1 MSREIDFHSAFTAQ
15 FATATL
21 FTSTYATTADE
32 LAPSD
37 FPAFSLQLGKT
48 SYHGL
53 DNDGYL
59 HLGSQE
65 FTLRLFYRSPQL
77 ELASVLGT
85 RAVYIG
91 MLESFVATSF
101 TTLPFSGL
109 ENYRITSTEITGI
122 LPPVYDKLLTTHCVT
137 IRGRYHYVFV

>member
-1 MSREIDFHSAFTAQ
+1 MSRETDFHSAFTAQ
-15 FATATL
+15 FASATL
-21 FTSTYATTADE
+21 FTNTYATSGEE

-77 ELASVLGT
+77 TLASVLGT
-85 RAVYIG
+85 RDVYIG
-91 MLESFVATSF
+91 VVESFVATSF
-101 TTLPFSGL
+101 TPLPFTGL
-109 ENYRITSTEITGI
+109 ENYRITSTEITEI
-122 LPPVYDKLLTTHCVT
+122 LPAVYDKLLTTHCVT
-137 IRGRYHYVFV
+137 IKGRYHYVFV